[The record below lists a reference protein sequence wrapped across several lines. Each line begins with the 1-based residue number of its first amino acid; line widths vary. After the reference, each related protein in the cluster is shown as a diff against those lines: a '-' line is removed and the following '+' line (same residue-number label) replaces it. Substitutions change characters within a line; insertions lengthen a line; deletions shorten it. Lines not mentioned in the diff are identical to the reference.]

1 MAGNEIS
8 DLVEKFSA
16 HGLASIDK
24 LELLVGIDKMLN
36 DALINH
42 LGTILPEVAHLD
54 VCEMM
59 LLEEPE
65 KTKPLIERI
74 LNVFPSSVE
83 EFVGRL
89 LRSSFYTQRQAVA
102 WVALRFGC
110 EEVKSIVKACIND
123 TSVPVVRSTV
133 SALEECDG
141 QPFNDDEL
149 ADIVEELH
157 RSWSECVQCMAPDV
171 IVLIK
176 KKTRFVAE
184 TCVSNSWRRRYA
196 IVKKIEKLCDDDI
209 ATVYL
214 YLSEDPEEEI
224 RICLAK
230 SMEHVK
236 DWSGFVSLFLR
247 DSSPTVRAL
256 AIQAVGCREEF
267 QEVLKDVISDGN
279 WEVRKALL
287 CVQKAE
293 MYRNVVVPL
302 INSLQQ
308 SPNWRMR
315 KEVLE
320 SIVQTS
326 KQDERLLYEFLSK
339 YLLGYLHDRV
349 HDIRKEASISI
360 GELVKIY
367 SWTYEWHTEI
377 ETAVVSKS
385 YLHRITSVCAAL
397 SFDEVHGT
405 NFIKRLLND
414 KVVNVKLSVL
424 KVIDLSVMDQ
434 EIRSMV
440 MDMCESND
448 RDLQAMARRVAN
460 VELHE
465 VI

>member
-1 MAGNEIS
+1 MAGNEVS
-8 DLVEKFSA
+8 DLIEKFSA
-16 HGLASIDK
+16 QGLASIDK
-24 LELLVGIDKMLN
+24 LELLVGIDRILN
-36 DALINH
+36 DALISH
-42 LGTILPEVAHLD
+42 LGATPPEVKHLS

-65 KTKPLIERI
+65 KAKPLIERI
-74 LNVFPSSVE
+74 LRKFPSSVE
-83 EFVGRL
+83 EFVSGL
-89 LRSSFYTQRQAVA
+89 LKSSFYTQRQAVA
-102 WVALRFGC
+102 WVALKFGYS
-110 EEVKSIVKACIND
+110 EVKSAVRACIGD
-123 TSVPVVRSTV
+123 VSVPVVRSTV
-133 SALEECDG
+133 SALEDYDG
-141 QPFNDDEL
+141 QPFDDEEL
-149 ADIVEELH
+149 VDIVDELH
-157 RSWSECVQCMAPDV
+157 KSPSECVQCMAPDV

-184 TCVSNSWRRRYA
+184 TCVSSSWRRRYA
-196 IVKKIEKLCDDDI
+196 IAKKIEKLSDDDR

-214 YLSEDPEEEI
+214 HLSEDPEEEI

-236 DWSGFVSLFLR
+236 DWNGFVSLFLR
-247 DSSPTVRAL
+247 DSSPAVRAL

-267 QEVLKDVISDGN
+267 QEILKDVISDGN

-293 MYRNVVVPL
+293 MYKNVVVPL

-326 KQDERLLYEFLSK
+326 KQDENLLHEFLSK

-349 HDIRKEASISI
+349 HDIRKEASMSI
-360 GELVKIY
+360 GELVRLY
-367 SWTYEWHTEI
+367 DWTYEWRTDI
-377 ETAVVSKS
+377 ETAVASKS
-385 YLHRITSVCAAL
+385 YLHRITSVSAAL
-397 SFDEVHGT
+397 SFDKVHGT
-405 NFIKRLLND
+405 DFVKRLLND

-424 KVIDLSVMDQ
+424 KAIDLSGMDQ

-440 MDMCESND
+440 MSMCESND
-448 RDLQAMARRVAN
+448 RELQAMARSVADI
-460 VELHE
+460 EL
-465 VI
+465 